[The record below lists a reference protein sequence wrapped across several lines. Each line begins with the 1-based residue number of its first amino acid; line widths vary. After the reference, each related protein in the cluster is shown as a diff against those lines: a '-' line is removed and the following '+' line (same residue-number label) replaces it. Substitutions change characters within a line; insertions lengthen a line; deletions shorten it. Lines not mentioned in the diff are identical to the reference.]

1 MQNKIKSLKSL
12 KSRNQPAQIRKRI
25 ASLRN
30 QIRKQRRVEDL
41 LNQELI
47 LREQLDRR
55 GEP

>member
-1 MQNKIKSLKSL
+1 MQNKIKSS

-41 LNQELI
+41 LNQECI